1 MLSQQLASPWLCHCL
16 CAVSG
21 LERLESLSWTDTPC
35 SNKASLKCLGRLTT
49 LRHLSLLLGLAGCE
63 PLSHLSSLHWLTS
76 LELHGSVLSPAKRTG
91 TQQGAASIAA
101 PSAGYSVQKLVE
113 VLATLGSPGLAGGGL
128 RRLQLNVQHLH
139 LSLGLLPRQLVELSV
154 GDSVL
159 QVSRPICSWLEEAR
173 RHPIASPNTALN
185 TAC

>member
-1 MLSQQLASPWLCHCL
+1 MLPQQLAAPWLCHCL

-49 LRHLSLLLGLAGCE
+49 LQHLSLFLGLAGCE

-101 PSAGYSVQKLVE
+101 PSAGYSVQKLVD

-139 LSLGLLPRQLVELSV
+139 LSLGLLPQQLVELSV

-159 QVSRPICSWLEEAR
+159 QVSRPELQLAGGGQEAPHCVPQHR
-173 RHPIASPNTALN
+173 P
-185 TAC
+185 